1 MDSIDLIKQK
11 IEDKRSFVLEAGA
24 GAGKTYALIQTIN
37 YLIENKSKE
46 LSLNNQMIVCI
57 TYTNV
62 AKNEI
67 IERLENNPL
76 VLVST
81 IHEFLWDCIKLFN
94 RQLVVELD
102 ALNTINQKVKADKYT
117 LGLIDRI
124 KTVEY
129 WDRAFSDFENGM
141 IGHDDLIILSQ
152 KMFENYENLT
162 LILASKYPYLFVDEY
177 QDTAPEIIN
186 ALLDYLL
193 SRNKEKIVMGF
204 YGDSHQKIYD
214 QGVGSLDSY
223 VNTKLIDIITKSENY
238 RSCQEI
244 IDLLNNIRSN
254 IKQEIPEGL
263 LKESGSI
270 RFINCKNYQLKEK
283 KQKVKDYE
291 DSLIPQKNENYDHI
305 LNELESKGWNFGAD
319 SEDKILIIANSRV
332 ARRSGFGNLYAI
344 YNRRFPLGAADA
356 LIKREHPLTSLFVGS
371 VDKKTSVERETGI
384 EHLVDYYNKDCYNEI
399 STFLKRNGSNSI
411 NLKKHSDKEL
421 INNKIKELIRLRE
434 SKTINE
440 VLEYAKEQKLI
451 TLSKGMIRLQEKVQK
466 ETVGLPDD
474 EKSKLEKEKAFY
486 NSVLSLP
493 YKEVNALFKYTQNQ
507 NVFSTKH
514 GTKGEEYRNVLVVV
528 DDTSWKSKYKF
539 EGYFAATD
547 IYQIIE
553 RKEQRIY
560 SMYPVQEAKENL
572 VVLSLSTMGEL
583 AMQTIRNWFGT
594 ENVSTL
600 E

>member
-1 MDSIDLIKQK
+1 MDSIALIKEK
-11 IEDKRSFVLEAGA
+11 IESKRSFVLEAGA

-37 YLIENKSKE
+37 YLIENKGKE

-94 RQLVVELD
+94 RQLVIELD
-102 ALNTINQKVKADKYT
+102 ALNTIKYHKKTEKYT

-124 KTVEY
+124 KAVEY

-162 LILASKYPYLFVDEY
+162 LILASKYPFLFVDEY
-177 QDTAPEIIN
+177 QDTTPEIIN

-193 SRNKEKIVMGF
+193 SRHKEKIVLGF

-223 VNTKLIDIITKSENY
+223 LDSKIIDIITKSENY

-254 IKQEIPEGL
+254 IKQEIPDGL
-263 LKESGSI
+263 QKESGSV
-270 RFINCKNYQLKEK
+270 RFINCKNYPLKEK
-283 KQKVKDYE
+283 NQKVKDYE
-291 DSLIPQKNENYDHI
+291 NSLISQKNENYDDI
-305 LNELESKGWNFGAD
+305 FNELESKGWNFGAN

-332 ARRSGFGNLYAI
+332 ARRSGFGSLYAI

-384 EHLVDYYNKDCYNEI
+384 EHLVDYYNDDRYNEI

-411 NLKKHSDKEL
+411 NLKKHSDKEI
-421 INNKIKELIRLRE
+421 INDKIKELMVLRE
-434 SKTINE
+434 TKTISE

-466 ETVGLPDD
+466 ETDGMPDL
-474 EKSKLEKEKAFY
+474 EKAKLEKEKTFY

-493 YKEVNALFKYTQNQ
+493 YKEVISLFKYTQNQ

-514 GTKGEEYRNVLVVV
+514 GTKGEEYRNVLVVI
-528 DDTSWKSKYKF
+528 DDTSWKSHYKF
-539 EGYFAATD
+539 EGYFDDTD
-547 IYQIIE
+547 TSE
-553 RKEQRIY
+553 NRKQRTKNLFY
-560 SMYPVQEAKENL
+560 VSCSRAKENL
-572 VVLSLSTMGEL
+572 VVLSLSTMGES
-583 AMQTIRNWFGT
+583 AMKTVVNWFGSK
-594 ENVSTL
+594 NVSVL